1 MTRTAYYERL
11 KRLARQV
18 RAANGLDTPRVLKS
32 DLRRIY
38 RKEGIRIDLWDHK
51 FRHLRGAYFNDDLG
65 PTVMLVKGPPPEPMI
80 FTMAHELKH
89 HLVDRGL
96 ALSPCDTRALGREE
110 RSSEN
115 EPIEIGAEVFAAE
128 LIFPEPE
135 FAEAMAELH
144 IGVGE
149 CTPEAL
155 IRLRHHTRTTMSY
168 TALAKRAEFLGYAPA
183 GSLGKVKWRTLEE
196 ALFGEPVYKKVQRAR
211 SRRLL
216 QNG

>member
-18 RAANGLDTPRVLKS
+18 RAANGIITPRVLKS

-38 RKEGIRIDLWDHK
+38 RKEGIRIDIWDRK

-89 HLVDRGL
+89 HLVDRAV
-96 ALSPCDTRALGREE
+96 ALSPCDPRALGREE

-128 LIFPEPE
+128 LIFPEPD
-135 FAEAMAELH
+135 FAAAMTELH
-144 IGVGE
+144 IGLGE

-155 IRLRHHTRTTMSY
+155 IRVRQHTRTTMSY
-168 TALAKRAEFLGYAPA
+168 AALAKRSEFLRYAPS
-183 GSLGKVKWRTLEE
+183 GSLGKIKWKKLEE
-196 ALFGEPVYKKVQRAR
+196 ELLGEPVYKKVQRAR
-211 SRRLL
+211 RRRLL
-216 QNG
+216 RNG